1 MESTPIRQAVWV
13 ARRRYPIGAPT
24 REESAINRSAGM
36 SVVRGVGLYDGV
48 SISVEL
54 QELLLEQ
61 FGKAVYSC
69 GDERTC
75 ETCLRMRTAGGLSS
89 ERGGVFKRG
98 RQRSVRF
105 EVAKVVRRTVLSEVV
120 SGFDDSGGKSGEDV
134 SGNAVDS
141 QGGVRPARLPQS
153 QSCSARTRL
162 RWRAGRSGE
171 PRTRPQ

>member
-1 MESTPIRQAVWV
+1 
-13 ARRRYPIGAPT
+13 
-24 REESAINRSAGM
+24 M
-36 SVVRGVGLYDGV
+36 SVVRGVGLYDGL

-61 FGKAVYSC
+61 FGKADYSC

-75 ETCLRMRTAGGLSS
+75 ETCLRMRTASGLSS

-98 RQRSVRF
+98 RQRIVRF

-153 QSCSARTRL
+153 RELQRQNASAMEGGVDL
-162 RWRAGRSGE
+162 ENPGHGRSE
-171 PRTRPQ
+171 QHESEQRLEWDDHAKKR

>member
-1 MESTPIRQAVWV
+1 MIHRVESTPIRQAVWV
-13 ARRRYPIGAPT
+13 ARRRSPSERDSRGIA
-24 REESAINRSAGM
+24 AINRSAGM

-75 ETCLRMRTAGGLSS
+75 ETSLRCALPAASAASAAAYSS
-89 ERGGVFKRG
+89 EAAE
-98 RQRSVRF
+98 RSVRF

-120 SGFDDSGGKSGEDV
+120 SGFDDSGGNSGEDV
-134 SGNAVDS
+134 SGNTVDS
-141 QGGVRPARLPQS
+141 QGGVRRRASRRV

-162 RWRAGRSGE
+162 RWRAG
-171 PRTRPQ
+171 